1 MTTSLSEDIASGYQ
15 VVIERWPEDDLPVLM
30 RMRARDRTRS
40 IEERDLTLR
49 EAVQAYRRGPRNK
62 WGPVVLELLAPAIL
76 VRLGLFEELPPVISL
91 EDLRQQLVV
100 EVLDAAAHM
109 PLPDNAR
116 YIKHR
121 LMRRAAK
128 RMTRLLARE
137 IRAAGWR
144 GQNFEDLPS

>member
-1 MTTSLSEDIASGYQ
+1 MTASLSEHIASGYQ
-15 VVIERWPEDDLPVLM
+15 VVIERWPEDDLPVLV
-30 RMRARDRTRS
+30 RMRARDRARS

-116 YIKHR
+116 YIKQR
-121 LMRRAAK
+121 VMRRAAK
-128 RMTRLLARE
+128 RMTRWLARE

-144 GQNFEDLPS
+144 GPNFEDLPS

>member
-1 MTTSLSEDIASGYQ
+1 MTASLSEDIASGYQ

-40 IEERDLTLR
+40 MEERDVTLR

>member
-1 MTTSLSEDIASGYQ
+1 MTASLSEHIASGYQ
-15 VVIERWPEDDLPVLM
+15 VVIERWPEDDLPVLV

-40 IEERDLTLR
+40 IEERDVTLR

-76 VRLGLFEELPPVISL
+76 VRLGLFEELLPVIPL

-116 YIKHR
+116 YIKQR
-121 LMRRAAK
+121 VMRRAAK
-128 RMTRLLARE
+128 RMTRWLARE

-144 GQNFEDLPS
+144 GPNFEDLPS